1 MTEQLTAQQR
11 ATKRWN
17 EKNKE
22 RRNYLSKRSAAR
34 SFIRNSATKDDLLE
48 LKELIEENLKKHCK
62 NA

>member
-1 MTEQLTAQQR
+1 MTKELTPQQK
-11 ATKRWN
+11 ANKRWN

-34 SFIRNSATKDDLLE
+34 SFIRNSATKEDLLE